1 MPAVPRSAKPI
12 YLVDLFPP
20 RSLSRRAARN
30 IVLMLAALTTS
41 IGLVFWSVGAWPVI
55 GFLGVDVVL
64 LSLAFHFSFRS
75 ARQEERIELSPAN
88 LRVTRISVRGDR
100 QEFDFQPY
108 WLRVVLERGED
119 DQCALFLQ
127 THGKS
132 FEIAG
137 FLGADEKADLACQL
151 EAVLR
156 HTRCNP
162 SDIPLQSP

>member
-1 MPAVPRSAKPI
+1 MTAVPRSAKPI
-12 YLVDLFPP
+12 YRVDLFPP

-30 IVLMLAALTTS
+30 IVLMLATLTTC

-55 GFLGVDVVL
+55 GFLGVDVLL
-64 LSLAFHFSFRS
+64 LSLAFYFSFRS
-75 ARQEERIELSPAN
+75 ARQEERIELSTGN

-119 DQCALFLQ
+119 DHCALFLR
-127 THGKS
+127 THGEK

-137 FLGADEKADLACQL
+137 FLGADEKADLADKL
-151 EAVLR
+151 DDVLR

-162 SDIPLQSP
+162 ADIAARAP